1 MQKELKITFK
11 ITVFSKFG
19 SLVDKFTVEA
29 STKQEAN
36 FIVEQ
41 TLIAQGIFKDVNYKI
56 T

>member
-1 MQKELKITFK
+1 MQEEFKITFR
-11 ITVFSKFG
+11 IAVFSKLG

-29 STKQEAN
+29 ATKQEAN

-41 TLIAQGIFKDVNYKI
+41 TLIAQGIYKDVNYKI